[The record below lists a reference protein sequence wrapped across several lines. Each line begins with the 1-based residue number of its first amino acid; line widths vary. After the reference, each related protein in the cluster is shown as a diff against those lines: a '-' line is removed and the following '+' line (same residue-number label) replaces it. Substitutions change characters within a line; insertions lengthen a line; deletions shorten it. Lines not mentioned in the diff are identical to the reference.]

1 MRGASFHAVVA
12 TYAAVCRR
20 PDIAIPIYQ
29 DIGYR
34 RTWQSVLDSEGCKCF
49 AIVARQAGSPGADP
63 DIASAILEQATDI
76 VQCRASCRVITGT
89 VGDVEVRK
97 TVLLNGFLLLANVVA
112 DTLKIAFAGIT
123 AAQGSGAFA
132 EILVAD
138 SRGGRQPHFS
148 LLLVSLNGDQI
159 AVDYALPTVVTEARE
174 ESTTTPVFPLAQG
187 DRGVD
192 AVERW
197 TSHEQIRDGVMSET
211 VGFLRAYLNPFNS
224 ETVIW
229 IGLRHE
235 RDLRVRIYDV
245 TGRLV
250 RILFE
255 GSRPAGQLKVVW
267 DGMDGRGWPV
277 ATGSYLAELAGEGFR
292 ATVGLAFV
300 K

>member
-1 MRGASFHAVVA
+1 MAEEAG
-12 TYAAVCRR
+12 
-20 PDIAIPIYQ
+20 
-29 DIGYR
+29 
-34 RTWQSVLDSEGCKCF
+34 
-49 AIVARQAGSPGADP
+49 ARQAGSPGADP

-211 VGFLRAYLNPFNS
+211 VGWTAGAYPVRGKQAGRTAQGGLGWHGRA
-224 ETVIW
+224 
-229 IGLRHE
+229 
-235 RDLRVRIYDV
+235 
-245 TGRLV
+245 RL
-250 RILFE
+250 
-255 GSRPAGQLKVVW
+255 A
-267 DGMDGRGWPV
+267 RGHR
-277 ATGSYLAELAGEGFR
+277 ELPG
-292 ATVGLAFV
+292 
-300 K
+300 